1 MRVNLRAFTRIY
13 AQAILIKIYKGDG
26 SRRMKAKINNTL
38 IKKLLPKDKEYEVH
52 DLDLKGF
59 MIRVFPSGTMRY
71 VCQYKRGKKINL
83 GTVGVM
89 TAAQAREKAIE
100 VLSNA
105 NKGIEPTAQKGINKP
120 KTLQE
125 FIESDYKPWVL
136 STHKRGQ
143 ETLAGL
149 IRCYKAFFSKPLG
162 EITPALV
169 EQWRVKRLNEG
180 TSQATL
186 NRNITMLK
194 SLMNKAV
201 EWGFL
206 KENALGKLKPYKID
220 RSPKIRYLS
229 FAEEARLREALI
241 ERDNQLRL
249 MRKNG
254 NLWREKRGYDLLPE
268 LSEDNACDYLRPMV
282 LLSINTG
289 LRRGELFHLTW
300 DMVNLS
306 EGSLILSG
314 EITKNKHSRYIPL
327 NDEAYKILD
336 HLHKKAERKE
346 GLVFPS
352 KNNQPFNHVKRSW
365 GSLLKKA
372 NITQFRWHDLRHHFA
387 SKLVMAGVDLNTVR
401 ELLGHSDIAMTL
413 RYAHLAPEHKVNAV
427 RKIDWSMQG

>member
-1 MRVNLRAFTRIY
+1 ML
-13 AQAILIKIYKGDG
+13 
-26 SRRMKAKINNTL
+26 AKISNSLLKTL
-38 IKKLLPKDKEYEVH
+38 EPKDKVYDVR
-52 DLDLKGF
+52 DPYLKGF
-59 MIRVFPSGTMRY
+59 LIRVHPSGNMSY
-71 VCQYKRGKKINL
+71 ICQYKRGRRINL
-83 GTVGVM
+83 GKVGVI
-89 TAAQAREKAIE
+89 TPAQAREKAIE
-100 VLSNA
+100 VLSNI
-105 NKGIEPTAQKGINKP
+105 NKGIEPTAQKGRSKP

-125 FIESDYKPWVL
+125 FIENDYKPWVL
-136 STHKRGQ
+136 STHKRGE

-149 IRCYKAFFSKPLG
+149 TRCYKTFFPKPLT
-162 EITPALV
+162 EITPVLI

-180 TSQATL
+180 TAQATL

-194 SLMNKAV
+194 SLLTKAE

-206 KENALGKLKPYKID
+206 KENALKNLKPYKVD

-229 FAEEARLREALI
+229 LEEEKRLRNALI
-241 ERDNQLRL
+241 ERDNQLRQE
-249 MRKNG
+249 RKNG
-254 NLWREKRGYDLLPE
+254 NMWREKRGYESLPE
-268 LSEDNACDYLRPMV
+268 YSEDDACDYLMPMV

-314 EITKNKHSRYIPL
+314 EITKNKHSRFIPL
-327 NDEAYKILD
+327 NDEAYKVLTQ
-336 HLHKKAERKE
+336 LHNKSEIKE

-352 KNNQPFNHVKRSW
+352 KNSQPFNHVKRSW
-365 GSLLKKA
+365 GSLLNKA

-413 RYAHLAPEHKVNAV
+413 RYAHLAPEHKINAV
-427 RKIDWSMQG
+427 RKIDWSTQGSISC

>member
-1 MRVNLRAFTRIY
+1 
-13 AQAILIKIYKGDG
+13 
-26 SRRMKAKINNTL
+26 MKTKINNTL
-38 IKKLLPKDKEYEVH
+38 IKKLLPADKEYEVH

-59 MIRVFPSGTMRY
+59 IIRVFPSGTMRY

-89 TAAQAREKAIE
+89 SAAQAREKAMEILNN
-100 VLSNA
+100 VNR
-105 NKGIEPTAQKGINKP
+105 GIEPTAQKGINKP

-125 FIESDYKPWVL
+125 FIEKDYKPWVL
-136 STHKRGQ
+136 STHKRGD

-149 IRCYKAFFSKPLG
+149 TRCYKVFFSKPLI
-162 EITPALV
+162 EITPVLV
-169 EQWRVKRLNEG
+169 EQWRVKRLDDG
-180 TSQATL
+180 TAQATL

-194 SLMNKAV
+194 SLMTKAT

-206 KENALGKLKPYKID
+206 KENALSNLKPFKID

-229 FAEEARLREALI
+229 LEEETRLRNALL

-249 MRKNG
+249 TRKNG
-254 NLWREKRGYDLLPE
+254 NLWREKRGYERLPE
-268 LSEDNACDYLRPMV
+268 FNENEPCDYLTSMV

-300 DMVNLS
+300 DMVSLS

-314 EITKNKHSRYIPL
+314 EITKNKHSRFIPL
-327 NDEAYKILD
+327 NDEAYKVLD
-336 HLHKKAERKE
+336 HLHKKAETKE

-372 NITQFRWHDLRHHFA
+372 NISQFRWHDLRHHFA
-387 SKLVMAGVDLNTVR
+387 SKLVMAGVELNTVR

-427 RKIDWSMQG
+427 KKIDWSPQGNNLSNIFIPTATGDAS

>member
-1 MRVNLRAFTRIY
+1 
-13 AQAILIKIYKGDG
+13 
-26 SRRMKAKINNTL
+26 MKAKINNTL
-38 IKKLLPKDKEYEVH
+38 IKKLLPEDKEYEVH
-52 DLDLKGF
+52 DLDIKGF

-83 GTVGVM
+83 GTVGVI

-100 VLSNA
+100 VLGNV

-120 KTLQE
+120 RTLQE

-149 IRCYKAFFSKPLG
+149 TRCYKTFYSKPLI
-162 EITPALV
+162 EITPVLI
-169 EQWRVKRLNEG
+169 EQWRVKRVNEG
-180 TSQATL
+180 TAQATL

-194 SLMNKAV
+194 SLLSKAM

-206 KENALGKLKPYKID
+206 KENALKNLKQFKID
-220 RSPKIRYLS
+220 RSPKIRYLTL
-229 FAEEARLREALI
+229 EEETRLRQALL
-241 ERDNQLRL
+241 ERDKQLRQD
-249 MRKNG
+249 RSSA

-268 LSEDNACDYLRPMV
+268 FSEDDPCDYLMPMV

-314 EITKNKHSRYIPL
+314 EITKNKHSRFIPL
-327 NDEAYKILD
+327 NDEAYKVLD
-336 HLHKKAERKE
+336 QLHKKVEINE

-413 RYAHLAPEHKVNAV
+413 RYAHLAPEHKINAV
-427 RKIDWSMQG
+427 KRIDWSPHV

>member
-1 MRVNLRAFTRIY
+1 
-13 AQAILIKIYKGDG
+13 
-26 SRRMKAKINNTL
+26 MKAKINNTL
-38 IKKLLPKDKEYEVH
+38 IKKLLPEDKEYEVH

-89 TAAQAREKAIE
+89 MAAQAREKAIE
-100 VLSNA
+100 VLGNV

-149 IRCYKAFFSKPLG
+149 TRCYKAFFPKPLV

-180 TSQATL
+180 TAQATL
-186 NRNITMLK
+186 NRNVTMLK
-194 SLMNKAV
+194 SLMTKAV
-201 EWGFL
+201 EWGVL
-206 KENALGKLKPYKID
+206 KENVLSKLKPFKID

-229 FAEEARLREALI
+229 FEEETRLREALM
-241 ERDNQLRL
+241 ERDNQLRQ

-254 NLWREKRGYDLLPE
+254 NFWREKRGYDLLPE
-268 LSEDNACDYLRPMV
+268 YSEDDACDYLVPMV

-300 DMVNLS
+300 EMVSLS

-314 EITKNKHSRYIPL
+314 EITKNKL
-327 NDEAYKILD
+327 ILP
-336 HLHKKAERKE
+336 RK
-346 GLVFPS
+346 
-352 KNNQPFNHVKRSW
+352 N
-365 GSLLKKA
+365 
-372 NITQFRWHDLRHHFA
+372 
-387 SKLVMAGVDLNTVR
+387 
-401 ELLGHSDIAMTL
+401 GH
-413 RYAHLAPEHKVNAV
+413 
-427 RKIDWSMQG
+427 

>member
-1 MRVNLRAFTRIY
+1 
-13 AQAILIKIYKGDG
+13 
-26 SRRMKAKINNTL
+26 MKAKINNTL
-38 IKKLLPKDKEYEVH
+38 IKKLLPEEKEYEVH

-59 MIRVFPSGTMRY
+59 MIRVFPSGTMRF

-100 VLSNA
+100 VLGNV

-136 STHKRGQ
+136 STHKRGE

-149 IRCYKAFFSKPLG
+149 TRCYKAFFSKPLT
-162 EITPALV
+162 EITPSLI
-169 EQWRVKRLNEG
+169 EQWRIKRLNEG
-180 TSQATL
+180 TAQATL

-194 SLMNKAV
+194 SLLNKAM

-206 KENALGKLKPYKID
+206 KENALKNVKQFKID
-220 RSPKIRYLS
+220 RSPKIRYLTV
-229 FAEEARLREALI
+229 EEETRLRQALL
-241 ERDNQLRL
+241 ERDNQLRQE
-249 MRKNG
+249 RNSA
-254 NLWREKRGYDLLPE
+254 NLWREKRGYELLPE
-268 LSEDNACDYLRPMV
+268 LSEAETCDYLMPMV

-289 LRRGELFHLTW
+289 LRRGELFHLIW
-300 DMVNLS
+300 EMVNLS

-314 EITKNKHSRYIPL
+314 EITKNKHSRFIPL
-327 NDEAYKILD
+327 NDEAYKVLAQ
-336 HLHKKAERKE
+336 LHKKAVTKE

-413 RYAHLAPEHKVNAV
+413 RYAHLAPEHKINAV
-427 RKIDWSMQG
+427 RKIDWSTQR